1 MPQGAP
7 TGKHCP
13 RPTRRKTVHRFVY
26 SCLMALALP
35 FTFARLL
42 GRSIRQPDY
51 RRHWAQRLGFAPGA
65 PAGSVWLHAVSV
77 GEVNAAVPLVDALLG
92 AYPGLPVLVTT
103 TTPTGAQQVR
113 LRLGDRVQ
121 HSYLPYDVPGA
132 CARFMRRQRPR
143 LGIIMET
150 ELWPNLYAAAAAYHV
165 PLLLANARLSARSAR
180 GYGRW
185 AALTRQT
192 LDRLSVVGAQTA
204 ADAERFAALG
214 LPRECLTVTGNLKFD
229 ANLPDAG
236 ASLALRERLG
246 PTGPVWLAASTHEG
260 EEAIVLATHRTIR
273 ARYPRAILI
282 LAPRHPQR
290 FDEVSRLASAQG
302 WPTVRRSDDAGGDC
316 AVYVADT
323 LGELPALMA
332 AADVVFVGGSLGC
345 SASAR
350 GGHNLIEPA
359 QVARPILFGPYM
371 HNFTALREQV
381 IDAGAGT
388 QVAGKDELV
397 AALTKLFDDVDTR
410 RRMGAAGAALVAQHR
425 GATAR
430 TLSMV
435 RRFLDCPQGGGE
447 AGGGE
452 AGAVASSQPLTR
464 ARSS

>member
-1 MPQGAP
+1 M
-7 TGKHCP
+7 
-13 RPTRRKTVHRFVY
+13 HRFVY
-26 SCLMALALP
+26 SCLVVLALP
-35 FTFARLL
+35 AAFARLL

-51 RRHWAQRLGFAPGA
+51 RRHWAQRLGFAPCA
-65 PAGSVWLHAVSV
+65 REGSVWLHAVSV

-92 AYPGLPVLVTT
+92 ACPGLPVLVTT
-103 TTPTGAQQVR
+103 TTPTGARQVR
-113 LRLGDRVQ
+113 LRLGARVQ

-150 ELWPNLYAAAAAYHV
+150 ELWPNLYAAAVASHV

-180 GYGRW
+180 RYGRW
-185 AALTRQT
+185 ATLTRQT
-192 LDRLSVVGAQTA
+192 LNRLSAVGAQTA
-204 ADAERFAALG
+204 DDAERFVALG
-214 LPRECLTVTGNLKFD
+214 LPPARLTVTGNLKFD
-229 ANLPDAG
+229 ATPPVAD
-236 ASLALRERLG
+236 ASLALGRRLG
-246 PTGPVWLAASTHEG
+246 PSAPLWLAASTHEG
-260 EEAIVLATHRTIR
+260 EEAIVLAAHRAVR
-273 ARYPRAILI
+273 ARYPQAVLI

-290 FDEVSRLASAQG
+290 FGEATRLAVAQG

-359 QVARPILFGPYM
+359 QVGRPVLFGPHM
-371 HNFTALREQV
+371 HNFAALREQV
-381 IDAGAGT
+381 IDAGAGW
-388 QVAGKDELV
+388 QVAGTDELV
-397 AALTKLFDDVDTR
+397 AALTKLFDDADTR
-410 RRMGAAGAALVAQHR
+410 RRMGEAGAALVARHR

-435 RRFLDCPQGGGE
+435 RRFLGCPQGTGD

-452 AGAVASSQPLTR
+452 ADAVASSQPLTR